1 MNYMSTKI
9 SLSYNDFIHVYNECF
24 DEDNVFLDFR
34 PSDQRM
40 GRIAIALDPSS
51 AVVIYSGL
59 RSQISKILDNAKRSD
74 DEIMGKVVSQVD
86 KRIKSK
92 GAFAVLGEIPYGS
105 CEDPR
110 EDQIQRGFDYF
121 AKHRDKNRNMVDKA
135 LDSLH
140 DEESAK
146 NIWKINEVTQGK
158 IAAEGAIIDVLL
170 MMSRLTDSTDDRK
183 LSEECLHL
191 IFEVANM
198 TKNTEKFGAY
208 EECEKKIE
216 KIKTKLS
223 SRFCENVPNL
233 FESGE

>member
-1 MNYMSTKI
+1 MTYMSTKI
-9 SLSYNDFIHVYNECF
+9 SLSHNEFIHVYNECF
-24 DEDNVFLDFR
+24 DEENAFISFH
-34 PSDQRM
+34 PSDNRM
-40 GRIAIALDPSS
+40 GRIAVALDPSS
-51 AVVIYSGL
+51 AVVVYSGL
-59 RSQISKILDNAKRSD
+59 KSHISKILDIAKNSD
-74 DEIMGKVVSQVD
+74 DDIMKKVVLQVD

-92 GAFAVLGEIPYGS
+92 GAFAVLGEIPYGN

-110 EDQIQRGFDYF
+110 DDQIRRGFEYF
-121 AKHRDKNRNMVDKA
+121 AKHRDNYKNMVNKA

-146 NIWKINEVTQGK
+146 NIWKINEVAQGK
-158 IAAEGAIIDVLL
+158 VAAEGAIIDVLV
-170 MMSRLTDSTDDRK
+170 MMSRLKDSTDDRK
-183 LSEECLHL
+183 FSEECLHL

-216 KIKTKLS
+216 KLKTKLG
-223 SRFCENVPNL
+223 SRFCENVPTL